1 MVICQKTIAAAI
13 LLTIIA
19 KRRRNRLLQKRIWS
33 RRWLQRREFENTAIN
48 FVHNLRREGT
58 EEFKRYFR
66 MTVEEF
72 DILLE
77 KVTPA
82 IQKRDTQMRKSITPE
97 VRLAICLRYL
107 ASGDSFRSL
116 MLLFKVAH
124 NTISGI
130 VSTTCQA
137 IYLALADDYFKAK
150 N

>member
-48 FVHNLRREGT
+48 FVDNLRREGT

-82 IQKRDTQMRKSITPE
+82 I
-97 VRLAICLRYL
+97 
-107 ASGDSFRSL
+107 
-116 MLLFKVAH
+116 
-124 NTISGI
+124 
-130 VSTTCQA
+130 
-137 IYLALADDYFKAK
+137 
-150 N
+150 